1 MCAIPQL
8 VSTPF
13 IPKPMER
20 RSVMSH
26 YHGSTFSGWQQ
37 NQRRRQ
43 QQGERQKKKM
53 FILTN
58 NNFTCESRY
67 FVHFFAIIAPLRYEI
82 SLFHEPALWSRWTQ
96 HKYYRFLF
104 QNLDNDRYSPKENF
118 TKICQIKWN
127 WITSVK
133 FEMSL
138 KVRIEFQV
146 TLSVCCHQNILLP
159 L

>member
-1 MCAIPQL
+1 MQCIVVKSDEFENSSPLYTFPLNPDYVAA
-8 VSTPF
+8 
-13 IPKPMER
+13 
-20 RSVMSH
+20 RSLRSLR
-26 YHGSTFSGWQQ
+26 G
-37 NQRRRQ
+37 
-43 QQGERQKKKM
+43 
-53 FILTN
+53 N

-96 HKYYRFLF
+96 HKYRFLF

-138 KVRIEFQV
+138 KVRIDFQV
-146 TLSVCCHQNILLP
+146 TLSVCCHQKILLP

>member
-1 MCAIPQL
+1 MVAL
-8 VSTPF
+8 FLDDNKTKDDGNS
-13 IPKPMER
+13 KEN
-20 RSVMSH
+20 
-26 YHGSTFSGWQQ
+26 G
-37 NQRRRQ
+37 
-43 QQGERQKKKM
+43 KKNKM

-146 TLSVCCHQNILLP
+146 TLSVCCRRNILL
-159 L
+159 LL